1 MKDINLHNDI
11 ILLGVWI
18 GMWGIVE
25 NLINIYIPTDD
36 YKKRIHIHIVIF
48 MISILLLYLCSN
60 ATINLL

>member
-1 MKDINLHNDI
+1 MKDINLYNDI

-25 NLINIYIPTDD
+25 NLINIYIPAND
-36 YKKRIHIHIVIF
+36 YKKRIHINMVIF
-48 MISILLLYLCSN
+48 IISIFLLYRRSN